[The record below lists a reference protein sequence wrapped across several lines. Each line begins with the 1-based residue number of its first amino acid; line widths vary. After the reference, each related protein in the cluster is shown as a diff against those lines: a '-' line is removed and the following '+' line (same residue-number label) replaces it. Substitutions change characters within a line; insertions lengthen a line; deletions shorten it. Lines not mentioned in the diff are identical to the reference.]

1 MFQSFFINR
10 PGDTAQTLLNDIAM
24 YELADAYMDH
34 LTIEKGLSANSITAY
49 GADLSSY
56 LNYLSGNGIEDLC
69 DADTT
74 AVLGWLVYL
83 TRHGLSAKS
92 RARHLI
98 SVRGFY
104 KYLTSEKMVP
114 VNPLKDIDIPKTGKH
129 LPCVISITEVEAL
142 LNACDAATPKG
153 QRNLAMM
160 EIMYG
165 AGLRVTELVCLKV
178 ADVNLEAGLV
188 RVMGKGAKERIV
200 PIGSKAKEAA
210 TLWLDQGRPM
220 ALKQLSSD
228 FLFTARAG
236 RPMTRQSFWKIIKKY
251 ALAAGIAR
259 PVSPH
264 TLRHSF
270 ATHLIEGGADLRS
283 VQTML
288 GHSDISSTQIYTH
301 ISRDYLI
308 QMHHEFHPRK

>member
-1 MFQSFFINR
+1 MH
-10 PGDTAQTLLNDIAM
+10 GLVDT
-24 YELADAYMDH
+24 YMDH
-34 LTIEKGLSANSITAY
+34 LIIEKGLSANSITAY
-49 GADLSSY
+49 GTDLSSY
-56 LNYLSGNGIEDLC
+56 LNYLFDNGIEDLNN
-69 DADTT
+69 ADTT

-83 TRHGLSAKS
+83 TRQGLSAKS
-92 RARHLI
+92 RARYLI
-98 SVRGFY
+98 SLRGFY
-104 KYLTSEKMVP
+104 KYLTAEKLIS
-114 VNPLKDIDIPKTGKH
+114 VNPLKDIDIPKIGRH
-129 LPCVISITEVEAL
+129 LPGVISVNEVEAL
-142 LNACDAATPKG
+142 LNACDVTTPKG

-165 AGLRVTELVCLKV
+165 AGLRVSELIFLKV
-178 ADVNLEAGLV
+178 VDVNLDAGLV

-200 PIGSKAKEAA
+200 PIGSKAKDAA
-210 TLWLDQGRPM
+210 RIWLEQGRPM
-220 ALKQLSSD
+220 SLKQLSSD
-228 FLFTARAG
+228 FLFIARAG
-236 RPMTRQSFWKIIKKY
+236 KPMTRQSFWKIIKKY
-251 ALAAGIAR
+251 ALVAGIAR

-308 QMHHEFHPRK
+308 KMHHAFHPRK

>member
-1 MFQSFFINR
+1 MHELV
-10 PGDTAQTLLNDIAM
+10 DT
-24 YELADAYMDH
+24 YMDY

-49 GADLSSY
+49 GTDLASY
-56 LNYLSGNGIEDLC
+56 INYLSDNGIEDLGN
-69 DADTT
+69 ADTT
-74 AVLGWLVYL
+74 AILGWLVYL
-83 TRHGLSAKS
+83 TRQGLSAKS

-98 SVRGFY
+98 SIRGFY
-104 KYLTSEKMVP
+104 KYLTAEKLISG
-114 VNPLKDIDIPKTGKH
+114 NPLKDIDIPKTGQH
-129 LPCVISITEVEAL
+129 LPGVISVNEVEAL
-142 LNACDAATPKG
+142 LNACDATTPKG

-165 AGLRVTELVCLKV
+165 AGLRVSELIFLKV
-178 ADVNLEAGLV
+178 VDVNLDAGLV

-200 PIGSKAKEAA
+200 PIGSKAKDAA
-210 TLWLDQGRPM
+210 RLWLGQGRPKE
-220 ALKQLSSD
+220 LKQLSSD
-228 FLFTARAG
+228 FLFIARAG
-236 RPMTRQSFWKIIKKY
+236 KPMTRQAFWKIIKKY
-251 ALAAGIAR
+251 ALDAGIVR

-288 GHSDISSTQIYTH
+288 GHSDISTTQIYTH

-308 QMHHEFHPRK
+308 KMHHEFHPRK

>member
-1 MFQSFFINR
+1 MHELV
-10 PGDTAQTLLNDIAM
+10 DT
-24 YELADAYMDH
+24 YMDY

-49 GADLSSY
+49 GTDLASY
-56 LNYLSGNGIEDLC
+56 INYLSDNGIEDLGN
-69 DADTT
+69 AETT
-74 AVLGWLVYL
+74 AILGWLVYL
-83 TRHGLSAKS
+83 TRQGLSAKS

-98 SVRGFY
+98 SIRGFY
-104 KYLTSEKMVP
+104 KYLTVEKLISA
-114 VNPLKDIDIPKTGKH
+114 NPLKDIDIPKTGRH
-129 LPCVISITEVEAL
+129 LPGVISVNEVEAL
-142 LNACDAATPKG
+142 LDACDVTTPKG

-165 AGLRVTELVCLKV
+165 AGLRVSELIFLKV
-178 ADVNLEAGLV
+178 VDVNLDAGLV

-200 PIGSKAKEAA
+200 PIGSKAKDAA
-210 TLWLDQGRPM
+210 RLWLEQGRPKE
-220 ALKQLSSD
+220 LKQLSSD
-228 FLFTARAG
+228 FLFIARAG
-236 RPMTRQSFWKIIKKY
+236 KPMTRQAFWKIIKKY
-251 ALAAGIAR
+251 ALVAGITR

-288 GHSDISSTQIYTH
+288 GHSDISTTQIYTH

-308 QMHHEFHPRK
+308 KMHHEFHPRK

>member
-1 MFQSFFINR
+1 MHQLV
-10 PGDTAQTLLNDIAM
+10 DT
-24 YELADAYMDH
+24 YMDH
-34 LTIEKGLSANSITAY
+34 LIIEKGLAANSITAY
-49 GADLSSY
+49 GTDLSSY
-56 LNYLSGNGIEDLC
+56 LNYLSDNGIEDLSN
-69 DADTT
+69 ADTT

-83 TRHGLSAKS
+83 TRQGLSAKS
-92 RARHLI
+92 RARYLI
-98 SVRGFY
+98 SIRGFY
-104 KYLTSEKMVP
+104 KYLTAEKLIS
-114 VNPLKDIDIPKTGKH
+114 VNPLKDIDIPKIGRH
-129 LPCVISITEVEAL
+129 LPGVISVNEVEML
-142 LNACDAATPKG
+142 LNACDVTTPKG

-165 AGLRVTELVCLKV
+165 AGLRVSELVFLKV
-178 ADVNLEAGLV
+178 VDVNLDAGLV

-200 PIGSKAKEAA
+200 PIGSKAKDAA
-210 TLWLDQGRPM
+210 RIWLDQGRPT

-228 FLFTARAG
+228 FLFIARAG
-236 RPMTRQSFWKIIKKY
+236 KPMTRQSFWKIIKKY
-251 ALAAGIAR
+251 ALVAGIVR

-308 QMHHEFHPRK
+308 KMHYEFHPRK

>member
-1 MFQSFFINR
+1 MHELL
-10 PGDTAQTLLNDIAM
+10 DT
-24 YELADAYMDH
+24 YMDY

-49 GADLSSY
+49 GTDLASY
-56 LNYLSGNGIEDLC
+56 INYLSDNGIKDL
-69 DADTT
+69 DNADPT
-74 AVLGWLVYL
+74 AILGWLVYL
-83 TRHGLSAKS
+83 TRQGLSAKS

-98 SVRGFY
+98 SIRGFY
-104 KYLTSEKMVP
+104 KYLTAEKLIST
-114 VNPLKDIDIPKTGKH
+114 NPLKDIDIPKTGRH
-129 LPCVISITEVEAL
+129 LPGVISVNEVEAL
-142 LNACDAATPKG
+142 LNACDVTTPKG

-165 AGLRVTELVCLKV
+165 AGLRVSELVFLKV
-178 ADVNLEAGLV
+178 VDVNLDAGLV

-200 PIGSKAKEAA
+200 PIGSKAKDAA
-210 TLWLDQGRPM
+210 SLWLDQGRPKE
-220 ALKQLSSD
+220 LKQLSSD
-228 FLFTARAG
+228 FLFIARAG
-236 RPMTRQSFWKIIKKY
+236 KPMTRQAFWKIIKKY
-251 ALAAGIAR
+251 ALAAGIGR

-288 GHSDISSTQIYTH
+288 GHSDISTTQIYTH

-308 QMHHEFHPRK
+308 KMHHEYHPRK

>member
-1 MFQSFFINR
+1 MHEF
-10 PGDTAQTLLNDIAM
+10 
-24 YELADAYMDH
+24 ADAYMDY

-49 GADLSSY
+49 GTDLASY
-56 LNYLSGNGIEDLC
+56 INYLSDNGIEDLGN
-69 DADTT
+69 ADTT

-83 TRHGLSAKS
+83 TRQGLSAKS

-98 SVRGFY
+98 SIRGFY
-104 KYLTSEKMVP
+104 KYLTTEKLISA
-114 VNPLKDIDIPKTGKH
+114 NPLKDIDIPKTGRH
-129 LPCVISITEVEAL
+129 LPGVISVNEVEAL
-142 LNACDAATPKG
+142 LNACDVTTPKG

-165 AGLRVTELVCLKV
+165 AGLRVSELVFLKV
-178 ADVNLEAGLV
+178 VDVNLDAGLV

-200 PIGSKAKEAA
+200 PIGSKAKDAA
-210 TLWLDQGRPM
+210 RLWLDQGRPKE
-220 ALKQLSSD
+220 LKLLSSD
-228 FLFTARAG
+228 FLFIARAG
-236 RPMTRQSFWKIIKKY
+236 NPMTRQAFWKIIKKY

-288 GHSDISSTQIYTH
+288 GHSDISTTQIYTH

-308 QMHHEFHPRK
+308 KMHHEFHPRK

>member
-1 MFQSFFINR
+1 MHELV
-10 PGDTAQTLLNDIAM
+10 DT
-24 YELADAYMDH
+24 YMDY

-49 GADLSSY
+49 GTDLASY
-56 LNYLSGNGIEDLC
+56 INYLSDNGIEALGN
-69 DADTT
+69 ADTT
-74 AVLGWLVYL
+74 AILGWLVYL
-83 TRHGLSAKS
+83 TRQGLSAKS

-98 SVRGFY
+98 SIRGFY
-104 KYLTSEKMVP
+104 KYLTAEKLIS
-114 VNPLKDIDIPKTGKH
+114 VNPLTDIDIPKTGRH
-129 LPCVISITEVEAL
+129 LPGVISVNEVEAL
-142 LNACDAATPKG
+142 LDACDVTTPKG

-165 AGLRVTELVCLKV
+165 AGLRVSELIFLKV
-178 ADVNLEAGLV
+178 VDVNLDAGLV

-200 PIGSKAKEAA
+200 PIGSKAKDAA
-210 TLWLDQGRPM
+210 RLWLEQGRPK

-228 FLFTARAG
+228 FLFIARAG
-236 RPMTRQSFWKIIKKY
+236 KPMTRQAFWKIIKKY
-251 ALAAGIAR
+251 ALVAGIAR

-288 GHSDISSTQIYTH
+288 GHSDISTTQIYTH

-308 QMHHEFHPRK
+308 KMHHAFHPRK